1 MKLSRKQKFAL
12 IVVFSVAVAV
22 GVTWVYY
29 YFSTPKPL
37 IRYDF
42 YGTEFVFRDDLRM
55 AQNIPAYPD
64 EESIL
69 QKVWNHDITKVNI
82 AYVPTAEPSEENS
95 LTALNL
101 FEIRFKL
108 DVAYRNPNFNWIN
121 EFAST
126 ELQSLDDI
134 KQSYDTLTIVLVRP
148 SLSDRTAVEMD
159 GNTVY
164 IKGITPK
171 EFDLATIKFL
181 MSALNITV

>member
-12 IVVFSVAVAV
+12 IVMVSVAIAI
-22 GVTWVYY
+22 GVTGTYY

-42 YGTEFVFRDDLRM
+42 YGTEFVFRDDLRL
-55 AQNIPAYPD
+55 AQNISAYPD

-69 QKVWNHDITKVNI
+69 NKIWDPDITRIDI
-82 AYVPTAEPSEENS
+82 AFVLTPEPSEENS
-95 LTALNL
+95 MIALNL

-108 DVAYRNPNFNWIN
+108 DTAYRNPRFNWMN
-121 EFAST
+121 EFTST
-126 ELQSLDDI
+126 QLQSFDDI
-134 KQSYDTLTIVLVRP
+134 NQSDDTLVIALVRP

-159 GNTVY
+159 GNVVY
-164 IKGITPK
+164 IKGSTPR

-181 MSALNITV
+181 ISALNITA